1 MTVITAWLNHSSEP
15 FLRSVTYQPE
25 LMMGTFTGRIVGAR
39 ISVLQ
44 FKVNG
49 ERGNEGIP
57 IPFREDEQFSTML
70 TIVFSVLEKYNK
82 MSIGH

>member
-1 MTVITAWLNHSSEP
+1 M
-15 FLRSVTYQPE
+15 
-25 LMMGTFTGRIVGAR
+25 
-39 ISVLQ
+39 LQ

-57 IPFREDEQFSTML
+57 IAFRDDEQFSTML

>member
-1 MTVITAWLNHSSEP
+1 M
-15 FLRSVTYQPE
+15 
-25 LMMGTFTGRIVGAR
+25 
-39 ISVLQ
+39 LQ

-57 IPFREDEQFSTML
+57 IPFRDDEQFSTMS